1 MGEAK
6 MSSIEDPTVVCFES
20 FNETKNKREAGA
32 IVILTNAKILRYN
45 LAAQAPGLNESP
57 WRRSP

>member
-1 MGEAK
+1 